1 MFLENVGFD
10 PASYGTTNGTE
21 SAAAGGARATSG
33 SGSTAQGGSATQS
46 TAKDVAELGRN
57 DFLRLLVSQLENQDP
72 LQPAKDTE
80 FVAQLATFS
89 SLEQLID
96 MNERMDSVISGQ
108 QELVNSQALDLV
120 GKEVLLD
127 TGGTLQL
134 EGGRAETVVFDLAE
148 KPSEARLD
156 IYDEGGSL
164 VRSLELESLR
174 SGRHQVKWDGLDED
188 GDALP
193 AGTYRAEVV
202 LGNEE
207 VGERTV
213 MPFVSMPVEG
223 LHVGPDG
230 MALSSDARVIGLD
243 QVLEIRAKSES

>member
-1 MFLENVGFD
+1 MFLEGIGFD
-10 PASYGTTNGTE
+10 PATYGTRNGTE
-21 SAAAGGARATSG
+21 SAAAAGASAAGASAAANGSNATRS
-33 SGSTAQGGSATQS
+33 S
-46 TAKDVAELGRN
+46 AKDVAELGRN

-134 EGGRAETVVFDLAE
+134 EGGRAETIVFDLDQR
-148 KPSEARLD
+148 PPEARLD
-156 IYDEGGSL
+156 IYDESGRR
-164 VRSLELESLR
+164 VRSMELESLR
-174 SGRHQVKWDGLDED
+174 AGRHQVRWDGLDDD
-188 GDALP
+188 GNELAP
-193 AGTYRAEVV
+193 GTYRAEVV

-207 VGERTV
+207 VGESTV

-223 LHVGPDG
+223 LHVGPQG
-230 MALSSDARVIGLD
+230 IALASDARVVGLE